1 MVNVVVLLWQGV
13 IQDVAVYKDEA
24 DAFAFWEEETG
35 VPYEEFKERAKTDDS
50 EDILGDYAGSNIWEL
65 SIK

>member
-13 IQDVAVYKDEA
+13 IQDVAVFKDEA

-35 VPYEEFKERAKTDDS
+35 VPYQEFKERIGVDDS
-50 EDILGDYAGSNIWEL
+50 EDILGDHAGSNIWEL
-65 SIK
+65 EIK